1 MANKIPNGLVFSSKS
16 PSRKKRTFILVPI
29 LVIIQLCLI
38 WPIYP
43 IMASAKPLILGI
55 PLSFFWVILM
65 VCFSFISLL
74 IFFRKDAD
82 NDEVE

>member
-1 MANKIPNGLVFSSKS
+1 MDNKIPNGLVFSSRSTKR
-16 PSRKKRTFILVPI
+16 RKRAFILVSV
-29 LVIIQLCLI
+29 LVVIQLCLI

-43 IMASAKPLILGI
+43 IMGAAKPLILGL

-74 IFFRKDAD
+74 IFFRKDI
-82 NDEVE
+82 ETEEKE